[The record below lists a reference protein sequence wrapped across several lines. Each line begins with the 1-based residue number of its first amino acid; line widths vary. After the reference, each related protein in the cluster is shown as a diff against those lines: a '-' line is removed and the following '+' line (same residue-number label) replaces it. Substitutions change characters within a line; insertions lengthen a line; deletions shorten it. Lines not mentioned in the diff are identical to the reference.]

1 MPTAACVVGDCIP
14 YPRARIILV
23 IIIAFF
29 VVTLVALGCE
39 PLVAL
44 GGTAAVVAAVNRL
57 RV

>member
-1 MPTAACVVGDCIP
+1 
-14 YPRARIILV
+14 V